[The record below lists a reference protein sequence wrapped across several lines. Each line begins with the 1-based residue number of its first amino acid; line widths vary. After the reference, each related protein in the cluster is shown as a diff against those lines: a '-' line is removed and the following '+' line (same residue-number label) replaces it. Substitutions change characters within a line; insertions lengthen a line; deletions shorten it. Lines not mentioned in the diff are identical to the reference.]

1 MARGRKTSIKPVYTE
16 EETVKDESPIIEET
30 TLPSTKKGVVCNA
43 PYVRVRKEPVGTS
56 TTVRVM
62 ERGDEVTI
70 LGKTTETFYKIDLGD
85 DNVGYISCNYCE
97 EVS

>member
-1 MARGRKTSIKPVYTE
+1 MARGRRTSIRPVCFE
-16 EETVKDESPIIEET
+16 EETVKDESPVSEET
-30 TLPSTKKGVVCNA
+30 KMPDTKKGVICNA

-62 ERGDEVTI
+62 EQGEEVTI
-70 LGKTTETFYKIDLGD
+70 LDKVTETFYKVDLGD